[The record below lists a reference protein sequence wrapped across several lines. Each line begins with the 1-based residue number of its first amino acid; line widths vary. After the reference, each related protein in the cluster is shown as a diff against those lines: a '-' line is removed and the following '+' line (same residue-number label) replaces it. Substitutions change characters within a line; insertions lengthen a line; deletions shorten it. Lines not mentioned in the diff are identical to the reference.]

1 MVEDLVG
8 KLHVALIK
16 DLFRY
21 TDGDTGDDGKGY
33 KYRAIILVG
42 VKEGKTVTIGIGS
55 PTTEFDEFL
64 AKAQKVLD
72 SVKWTGP

>member
-21 TDGDTGDDGKGY
+21 TDGDMGDAGKGY
-33 KYRAIILVG
+33 KYRAIILKV
-42 VKEGKTVTIGIGS
+42 VKGKTVTIGIGS
-55 PTTEFDEFL
+55 PTTEFDDFL
-64 AKAQKVLD
+64 ARSQKVLD
-72 SVKWTGP
+72 TVKWTGP